1 MRASQ
6 VLQKCLSSS
15 LGEMHA
21 LRSRVLLRS
30 VEALLEG
37 RRLTLMDSSS
47 QKGTEAEVSPRN
59 ITQDQQVA
67 G

>member
-30 VEALLEG
+30 VEALLGG
-37 RRLTLMDSSS
+37 RRLRDRELVITDAKHATPLLDSSRR
-47 QKGTEAEVSPRN
+47 T
-59 ITQDQQVA
+59 
-67 G
+67 